1 MLLRKFNL
9 KCMVERGVINMK
21 GSEKLEYLWWV
32 LKVEIN
38 FLLFYKVFMNIIFF
52 FGNRFMLG

>member
-9 KCMVERGVINMK
+9 NWMVERGVINMK